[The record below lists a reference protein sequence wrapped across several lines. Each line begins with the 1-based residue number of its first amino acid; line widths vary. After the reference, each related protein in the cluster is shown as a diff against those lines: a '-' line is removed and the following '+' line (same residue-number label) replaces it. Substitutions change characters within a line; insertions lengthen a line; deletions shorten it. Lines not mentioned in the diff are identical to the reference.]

1 MNFFKTIFKYTRSR
15 VWFIVS
21 VSVIVFFVVVGLL
34 AEFVFFTVIGN
45 VLGAR
50 PVENFGGNYYVSDY
64 EDKDDAFEKSNLINE

>member
-50 PVENFGGNYYVSDY
+50 PVENFGGNY
-64 EDKDDAFEKSNLINE
+64 